1 MSEHSVIA
9 ALTVGLDVGDRFSQL
24 CVLDPGGEVVEE
36 VRVRTTPEGLERW
49 TAGRAPFRVAL
60 EVGTHSA
67 WIERLLSGKGHEVV
81 VANARRLRSICD
93 NPDKSDRVD
102 AEQLARLAR
111 VDPRLLRPVSH
122 KDKATQAVR
131 SLLRSRDVLVRS
143 RTKLINHLR
152 STVKVFGARLPN
164 CSSQA
169 AVNKARE
176 HIPAELR
183 HGLLPILDVVGELSD
198 KIQAF
203 DRQIEQLAARQYPQT
218 QVLQQIPGVG
228 ALTALAYVVT
238 IGDPSRFA
246 SSRTVGSY
254 LGLRPARYQSGGSDP
269 QLRITKAGDR
279 LLRRL
284 LVTSAHYILGPF
296 GKDCDL
302 RRYGQRIAAR
312 GGGQIAKKKAVVA
325 VARKLAVLLHRLWQT
340 SEVYQPLRQ
349 PAPTTTANEPP
360 HQ

>member
-1 MSEHSVIA
+1 MSEHSVIEA
-9 ALTVGLDVGDRFSQL
+9 SLTVGLDVGDRFSQL
-24 CVLDPGGEVVEE
+24 CVLDAGGEVVEE

-49 TAGRAPFRVAL
+49 LAGRAPFRIAL
-60 EVGTHSA
+60 EVGTHSS
-67 WIERLLSGKGHEVV
+67 WIERQLSSRGHEVT
-81 VANARRLRSICD
+81 VANARRLRSIYD

-111 VDPRLLRPVSH
+111 MDPRLLRPVSH
-122 KDKATQAVR
+122 KDKGTQVTR

-152 STVKVFGARLPN
+152 STVKVFGARLPS

-169 AVNKARE
+169 AASKARE
-176 HIPAELR
+176 HVPAELR
-183 HGLLPILDVVGELSD
+183 DALLPILDVVSELSA
-198 KIQAF
+198 KIKAF
-203 DRQIEQLAARQYPQT
+203 DRRIEQLAAQQYPQT
-218 QVLQQIPGVG
+218 QVLQQVPGVG

-238 IGDPSRFA
+238 IGDPARFA
-246 SSRTVGSY
+246 SSRIVGSY

-296 GKDCDL
+296 GQDCDL
-302 RRYGQRIAAR
+302 RRYGERIAAR
-312 GGGQIAKKKAVVA
+312 GGGKIAKKKAVIA

-340 SEVYQPLRQ
+340 SEVYQPLHQ
-349 PAPTTTANEPP
+349 PARPTNSNE
-360 HQ
+360 

>member
-1 MSEHSVIA
+1 MRDHSVTETP
-9 ALTVGLDVGDRFSQL
+9 LTVGLDVGDRFSQL
-24 CVLDPGGEVVEE
+24 CVLDGDGEVLEE

-49 TAGRAPFRVAL
+49 AAGRTPFRVAL

-152 STVKVFGARLPN
+152 STVKVFGARLPS
-164 CSSQA
+164 CSSEA
-169 AVNKARE
+169 AVKKARE
-176 HIPAELR
+176 HVPVELR
-183 HGLLPILDVVGELSD
+183 DGLLPVLDVVGELTS
-198 KIQAF
+198 KIKAF
-203 DRQIEQLAARQYPQT
+203 DRHIEELAAQRYPQT
-218 QVLQQIPGVG
+218 QVLQQISGVG

-238 IGDPSRFA
+238 IGDPSRFP

-296 GKDCDL
+296 GQDCDL
-302 RRYGQRIAAR
+302 RRYGTHIAGR
-312 GGGQIAKKKAVVA
+312 GGGKIAKKKAVIA
-325 VARKLAVLLHRLWQT
+325 VARKLAVLLHRLWRT
-340 SEVYQPLRQ
+340 GEVYQPLHQALRPTP
-349 PAPTTTANEPP
+349 PA
-360 HQ
+360 